1 MKPIALALALL
12 IAGAA
17 HAEPS
22 AAKKELIGKVL
33 KAQQPMVETM
43 ARGLAEQPAIQLS
56 QRAALVL
63 QAKIPADR
71 RELVAREV
79 QADLK
84 KYLDEAVPLV
94 RDRAIKLA
102 PATIGNALDQ
112 NFSEDELRQLVAMME
127 SPVNRKFMQLGGD
140 MQRGLL
146 EKLVGETRGQ
156 IEPKL
161 AALEQSV
168 AKRLGV
174 PAAAPAAPAKPEKK

>member
-1 MKPIALALALL
+1 MKSIALALAVLL
-12 IAGAA
+12 AGAA
-17 HAEPS
+17 HAEPG
-22 AAKKELIGKVL
+22 AAKKELIAKVL
-33 KAQQPMVETM
+33 KAQQPMVEVI

-63 QAKIPADR
+63 QARVPADR
-71 RELVAREV
+71 REIVAREM

-94 RDRAIKLA
+94 RERAIKLA
-102 PATIGNALDQ
+102 PTTIGTALDQ
-112 NFSEDELRQLVAMME
+112 NFSEEELRQLVAMME
-127 SPVNRKFMQLGGD
+127 SPVNRKFLQLGGD

-161 AALEQSV
+161 KALEQSV

-174 PAAAPAAPAKPEKK
+174 PASSAPPAKPEKK

>member
-1 MKPIALALALL
+1 MKSIALALTLL
-12 IAGAA
+12 LAGAA
-17 HAEPS
+17 HAES
-22 AAKKELIGKVL
+22 TAAKKELIAKVL
-33 KAQQPMVETM
+33 KAQQPMVEIM
-43 ARGLAEQPAIQLS
+43 ARGLAEQPAIHLS

-71 RELVAREV
+71 RDIVAREI

-94 RDRAIKLA
+94 RERAAKLA
-102 PATIGNALDQ
+102 PATIGTALDQ
-112 NFSEDELRQLVAMME
+112 NFSEDELRQLVTMME

-161 AALEQSV
+161 KTLEQSV

-174 PAAAPAAPAKPEKK
+174 SAAAAKPEKN